1 MSGTYMYDEKED
13 YEGKKVKV
21 LGPTYEE
28 GKPEEMIDWRA
39 TLQTRDD
46 IIKYLKS
53 AARYWYSREWYGSE
67 KRKEEV

>member
-21 LGPTYEE
+21 LGPTYEK
-28 GKPEEMIDWRA
+28 GKPEEMTDWRA
-39 TLQTRDD
+39 KLQTRED

-53 AARYWYSREWYGSE
+53 AARYWYNREWYGSE